1 MVKLSLISIAMCTYN
16 GEKYLNEQLDSLLKQ
31 TYINLEIIVTDDR
44 STDRTM
50 EILSS
55 YATRDTRVKVFQNEI
70 NLGYVK
76 NFSKAISLCTG
87 DFIAL
92 ADQDDIW
99 KHTKIEK
106 FMDEI
111 GDNALIYSDAIL
123 MDEDGKK
130 LNKQLIRPS
139 NNLIS
144 GHCNKAFL
152 FNNCVSGNTLMFKKE
167 LLPYILPIP
176 EVSMH
181 DIWIAFVASS
191 VGTIGY
197 TDEAMIYYRRHNEQA
212 TQIISKKKKYT
223 NFVQKIQQKLVT
235 KKEITAKAL
244 QDCMAYREF
253 ITKIDDP
260 ITHKI
265 LTAMIEH
272 YTHYDTIYIN
282 FSFRRLLK
290 HYLNELFMIM
300 PPKKRLSRAKRSSLG
315 LKFYVYT
322 LVMI

>member
-1 MVKLSLISIAMCTYN
+1 MKLVSVAVCTYN
-16 GEKYLNEQLDSLLKQ
+16 GEKYLHEQLDSLLKQ

-55 YATRDTRVKVFQNEI
+55 YATRDKRVKVFQNEI

-87 DFIAL
+87 DLIAL

-99 KHTKIEK
+99 KLSKIEK
-106 FMDEI
+106 FIAEI
-111 GDNALIYSDAIL
+111 GDNTLIYSDAIL
-123 MDEDGKK
+123 MDENGKS
-130 LNKQLIRPS
+130 LNKQLIRPE

-167 LLPYILPIP
+167 LLSYLLPIP
-176 EVSMH
+176 DVSMH

-191 VGTIGY
+191 VGSIGY
-197 TDEAMIYYRRHNEQA
+197 TDEAMTYYRRHNEQA
-212 TQIISKKKKYT
+212 TQILSKKKRYT
-223 NFVQKIQQKLVT
+223 NFIQKIKQKIST
-235 KKEITAKAL
+235 KKELVHNGLRDAL
-244 QDCMAYREF
+244 AYKTF
-253 ITKIDDP
+253 ISKIDDP

-265 LTAMIEH
+265 LNEMIHH
-272 YTHYDTIYIN
+272 YENYDKTYIN
-282 FSFRRLLK
+282 FPLRQLLK
-290 HYLNELFMIM
+290 KYIDELFMIM
-300 PPKKRLSRAKRSSLG
+300 PKKKRLSRAKRSSFG
-315 LKFYVYT
+315 LKYYIYT
-322 LVMI
+322 LFIL